1 MTLAFRMGKLSQE
14 EKMTKIEINIFSL
27 GRLVL
32 HGTIFTCVQCF
43 KMYLQNIDN
52 I

>member
-1 MTLAFRMGKLSQE
+1 MTLVFRMGKLSQE
-14 EKMTKIEINIFSL
+14 EKLTEIEINIFSS
-27 GRLVL
+27 GCLVL

-43 KMYLQNIDN
+43 KMYLQNIDK